1 MSNVVEYGTFT
12 EFLDGNND
20 KGELYKSSV
29 SQSTAYDIFY
39 TAHDLTN
46 EGIAYSYSPMLRS
59 SKSSGKIH
67 PSDITKI
74 RCDGVVEYC
83 YEYNGVRLQG
93 PDDSTNTWDI
103 STAFGADYHPG
114 SFRPSLQAQCF
125 DREVSH

>member
-1 MSNVVEYGTFT
+1 MLKLLTIFSLTYII
-12 EFLDGNND
+12 FLCISIIIGGGC
-20 KGELYKSSV
+20 KA
-29 SQSTAYDIFY
+29 T
-39 TAHDLTN
+39 
-46 EGIAYSYSPMLRS
+46 
-59 SKSSGKIH
+59 
-67 PSDITKI
+67 
-74 RCDGVVEYC
+74 